1 MFEYCVNMVPPQPD
15 DSDLE
20 NVSDSDHCPLVQCAL
35 AETKSRQ
42 TVSWFALW
50 FEISHLP
57 PQARIL

>member
-42 TVSWFALW
+42 TVSWFVL
-50 FEISHLP
+50 
-57 PQARIL
+57 